1 MQRIAEFHKV
11 SRSQF
16 EKDLLA
22 SLPAVCLEEAGRIYD
37 SIPLP
42 FRATKGSAGYEITTP
57 CAICLKPG
65 ESVKIPTGLNVEI
78 QEGWVLLL
86 FPKSGL
92 GFRYRLQLDNT
103 IGVVD
108 SDYYGARNQGHIMI
122 QITNDS
128 KTEAIFEMEAGKSFA
143 QGVFVP
149 FGVTLDDQ
157 TDGIR
162 VGGFGSTEV

>member
-1 MQRIAEFHKV
+1 VHRIAEFHKV
-11 SRSQF
+11 SRNQF
-16 EKDLLA
+16 QKDFLE
-22 SLPAVCLEEAGRIYD
+22 SVPAFCCEEVNHIYD

-57 CAICLKPG
+57 CSVCLQPG

-103 IGVVD
+103 VGVVD
-108 SDYYGARNQGHIMI
+108 SDYYGARNEGHIMI

-128 KTEAIFEMEAGKSFA
+128 KKEAVLELEAGKAFA

-157 TDGIR
+157 TDGVR